1 MHIDE
6 VLMMLLTS
14 FQGNRSTL
22 LSTLRQVPLY
32 SFSALVK
39 TKLRH
44 LLFLVSFENL
54 GSRLS
59 TDLWC
64 SMIAVCSCSGKK
76 GWEKMSQCIWLTWWP
91 APRQSWAVCSQLPA
105 LHGMRKKKK
114 WMKEND
120 IFLFAFHSFI
130 ISRLQIRLSCVFLL
144 FLNQHTQLTGR
155 VGSKK
160 KKRIAQPAC
169 KLLNR

>member
-1 MHIDE
+1 MMHIDE
-6 VLMMLLTS
+6 VLMMLFTS

-64 SMIAVCSCSGKK
+64 NMIK
-76 GWEKMSQCIWLTWWP
+76 
-91 APRQSWAVCSQLPA
+91 
-105 LHGMRKKKK
+105 LHCG
-114 WMKEND
+114 
-120 IFLFAFHSFI
+120 L
-130 ISRLQIRLSCVFLL
+130 
-144 FLNQHTQLTGR
+144 
-155 VGSKK
+155 
-160 KKRIAQPAC
+160 
-169 KLLNR
+169 

>member
-1 MHIDE
+1 MGMMHIDE

-64 SMIAVCSCSGKK
+64 SMIK
-76 GWEKMSQCIWLTWWP
+76 
-91 APRQSWAVCSQLPA
+91 
-105 LHGMRKKKK
+105 LHCG
-114 WMKEND
+114 
-120 IFLFAFHSFI
+120 L
-130 ISRLQIRLSCVFLL
+130 
-144 FLNQHTQLTGR
+144 
-155 VGSKK
+155 
-160 KKRIAQPAC
+160 
-169 KLLNR
+169 